1 MVQGMVL
8 KVVLVLRASDHSY
21 VMSTTGD
28 DIGCT
33 SPKENTK
40 FEIKFGNYREEVGSI
55 MVFVPLWD
63 YGTGRCGGGL
73 DASEGEAAH
82 RGHARP
88 LRDAVRDHLK
98 CRKRIRSR
106 NDTTS
111 YPCLIQFGH
120 PPPKFGI
127 LI

>member
-1 MVQGMVL
+1 MAS
-8 KVVLVLRASDHSY
+8 KVVLVLCASD

-73 DASEGEAAH
+73 DAAEGEAAH

-98 CRKRIRSR
+98 CRERERRMETGSP
-106 NDTTS
+106 
-111 YPCLIQFGH
+111 Y
-120 PPPKFGI
+120 
-127 LI
+127 